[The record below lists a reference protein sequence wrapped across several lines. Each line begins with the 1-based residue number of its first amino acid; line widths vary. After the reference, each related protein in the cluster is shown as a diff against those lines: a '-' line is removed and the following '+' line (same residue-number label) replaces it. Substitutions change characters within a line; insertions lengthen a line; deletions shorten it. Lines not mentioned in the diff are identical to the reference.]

1 GGTPAFRSFPP
12 RRSSDLTTF
21 CLAQSDST
29 RLHVYPLLAP
39 NENAASSIRM
49 VVTVLPTL
57 SASYDIN
64 ALVAHELGHV
74 LGLARHSPNSQDV
87 MYPGPDRATPGPR
100 DVAAVRTLYHT
111 QAEITP

>member
-74 LGLARHSPNSQDV
+74 LGLARHSPNSQDRKSTRLNSSHV
-87 MYPGPDRATPGPR
+87 KISY
-100 DVAAVRTLYHT
+100 
-111 QAEITP
+111 